1 MWSSL
6 DRLRFSGVIGAAV
19 LALWAELYSA
29 WIWKGGLVGC
39 REVTRPGCVRPILGE
54 DDGMSES
61 RVGGRDTDGAGH
73 IKAIP
78 RRQHTSPSFLS
89 FLAFLP

>member
-73 IKAIP
+73 IKAG
-78 RRQHTSPSFLS
+78 LGVVG
-89 FLAFLP
+89 

>member
-29 WIWKGGLVGC
+29 WVWKGVSC
-39 REVTRPGCVRPILGE
+39 AAV
-54 DDGMSES
+54 
-61 RVGGRDTDGAGH
+61 
-73 IKAIP
+73 K
-78 RRQHTSPSFLS
+78 
-89 FLAFLP
+89 